1 MSSEIKMENNQQSP
15 IKIKLDFKDSKYA
28 TGRRKRSIA
37 KVWLK
42 KGTGKI
48 YVNGKNFE
56 DYFTRGTHKMQV
68 MRPFEIINQT
78 TDYDVKSKIVG
89 GGHTGQAGALVHGI
103 SRALLK
109 FDENYK
115 STLRKEKLTTR
126 DSRSVERKKPGR
138 AKARRSYQF
147 SKR

>member
-1 MSSEIKMENNQQSP
+1 MNSP
-15 IKIKLDFKDSKYA
+15 NTDTPKIKLDFKDSKYA
-28 TGRRKRSIA
+28 TGRRKTSIA

-42 KGTGKI
+42 KGSGKI

-56 DYFTRGTHKMQV
+56 EYFTRSNHKMQIL
-68 MRPFEIINQT
+68 RPFEIINQS
-78 TDYDVKSKIVG
+78 TDYDVRSKVIG

-103 SRALLK
+103 SRALVM
-109 FDENYK
+109 FDENLK

-138 AKARRSYQF
+138 AKARRSFQF

>member
-1 MSSEIKMENNQQSP
+1 MENTNKTST
-15 IKIKLDFKDSKYA
+15 KIKLDFKDSKYA
-28 TGRRKRSIA
+28 TGRRKTSIA

-42 KGTGKI
+42 KGSGKI

-56 DYFTRGTHKMQV
+56 HYFTRSAHKTQIL
-68 MRPFEIINQT
+68 RPFEIINQS
-78 TDYDVKSKIVG
+78 TDYDVKSKVVG

-109 FDENYK
+109 FDENLK
-115 STLRKEKLTTR
+115 TTLRKEKLTTR

-138 AKARRSYQF
+138 AKARRSFQF

>member
-1 MSSEIKMENNQQSP
+1 METSQQQEK
-15 IKIKLDFKDSKYA
+15 KIKLDFKDSKYA
-28 TGRRKRSIA
+28 TGRRKTSIA

-48 YVNGKNFE
+48 YVNGKDFN
-56 DYFTRGTHKMQV
+56 DYFSRDSHKMQIV
-68 MRPFEIINQT
+68 RPFEIINQA
-78 TDYDVKSKIVG
+78 TDYDVKSTVLG

-109 FDENYK
+109 FDENFK
-115 STLRKEKLTTR
+115 PTLRKEKLTTR

-138 AKARRSYQF
+138 AKARRSFQF